1 MTKPTSR
8 TVLVI
13 DDEPQIR
20 RFLRAGFELDD
31 FVVREAENAAEG
43 IKLATIRTSDLVIL
57 DLGLPDMDGADVVE
71 CLRAW
76 SNVPIIVLSVRA
88 EEDEKVRLL
97 ELGADDYVVKPFG
110 MAELLARARA
120 ALRRN
125 ARAPSGEPVVTVG
138 PLSVDFSAR
147 IVSLDGHRLPLTPKE
162 YRLLQV
168 LTLNAGKVVTHQQG
182 GLGVEP
188 CPQYPVP
195 ADPDPQAQAEDR
207 VRPEPAAHPGDR
219 AWRRLPA
226 DAAQHGSRGQAARGL
241 AHHIGDFGPP

>member
-43 IKLATIRTSDLVIL
+43 IRLATLRTSDLIIL

-125 ARAPSGEPVVTVG
+125 ARAPSGEPVATVG
-138 PLSVDFSAR
+138 PLSVDFAAR
-147 IVSLDGHRLPLTPKE
+147 IVSLDGTRLPLTPKE

-168 LTLNAGKVVTHQQG
+168 LMLNAGKVVTHQHLLREVWGSSHVHNTQYLRILIRKLRQKIEPDPTQPRILATE
-182 GLGVEP
+182 LGVGYRLS
-188 CPQYPVP
+188 QP
-195 ADPDPQAQAEDR
+195 ALDAELKL
-207 VRPEPAAHPGDR
+207 PAA
-219 AWRRLPA
+219 
-226 DAAQHGSRGQAARGL
+226 
-241 AHHIGDFGPP
+241 